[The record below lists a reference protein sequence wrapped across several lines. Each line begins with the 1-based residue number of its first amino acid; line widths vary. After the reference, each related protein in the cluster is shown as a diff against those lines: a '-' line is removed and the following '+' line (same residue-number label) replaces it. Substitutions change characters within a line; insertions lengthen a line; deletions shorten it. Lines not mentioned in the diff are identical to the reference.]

1 MTTRFI
7 VFFFTLILP
16 TLAWTQSADFAALF
30 NQGTQHYTAKE
41 YEKSR
46 DAFAKALELDPHNA
60 TTLTNLALA
69 QFQLGKKPLAV
80 GLFRKALTN
89 DPDLTQARAGL
100 KFALGQM
107 EVKDIPHQIETYE
120 TVRKKLLEPVSQ
132 IAYLIMTA
140 LFLFA
145 AGWIWIGFMGQ
156 RRRAI
161 AEETALPGFP
171 VIGSLLAL
179 GFLVSITLLGLKIY
193 DQSIVRAT
201 VIEDK
206 VSLQAAPGENQA
218 ALLEVFGGMEVIVQ
232 NENAEW
238 SQVTFP
244 GSITGWVKKSAILR
258 TN

>member
-1 MTTRFI
+1 M
-7 VFFFTLILP
+7 FFFTLILP
-16 TLAWTQSADFAALF
+16 TLAWTQNADFAALF
-30 NQGTQHYTAKE
+30 NQGTQHYAAKD

-69 QFQLGKKPLAV
+69 QYQLGKKPLAV
-80 GLFRKALTN
+80 GLFRKALAS
-89 DPDLTQARAGL
+89 DPDLSQARSGL

-107 EVKDIPHQIETYE
+107 DVKDIPHQIETYE
-120 TVRKKLLEPVSQ
+120 TVRRKLLAPVSQ
-132 IAYLIMTA
+132 TAYLITTA

-156 RRRAI
+156 RRRAL
-161 AEETALPGFP
+161 ADETSLPGVP
-171 VIGSLLAL
+171 IIGSLLGL
-179 GFLVSITLLGLKIY
+179 GFLLSITLLGLKIY
-193 DQSIVRAT
+193 DQSIIRAT
-201 VIEDK
+201 IVEDK
-206 VSLQAAPGENQA
+206 VSLQAAPGDNQA
-218 ALLEVFGGMEVIVQ
+218 TLLDVFGGMEVIVQ

-244 GSITGWVKKSAILR
+244 GSITGWIKKSAILR